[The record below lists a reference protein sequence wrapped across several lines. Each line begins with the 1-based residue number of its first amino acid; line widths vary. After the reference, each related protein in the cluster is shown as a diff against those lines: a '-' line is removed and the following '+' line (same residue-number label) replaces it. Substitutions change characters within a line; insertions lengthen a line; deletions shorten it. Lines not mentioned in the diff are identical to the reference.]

1 MHAALAGHHRRVTE
15 QRGQALTLQ
24 GRGHQQH
31 LERLVTQQL
40 AAIEG
45 QRQGQVGI
53 QAAFVE
59 FVEDHQA
66 DAFQRRIVLQ
76 TAGEDA
82 LGDHLDAGPRADLAV
97 QADAIAHRLAD
108 ALAQLAGQALG
119 GGAGG
124 QATRLQHQDRLPGQ
138 PGLAEQGQRHAGGLA
153 GTGWRLQ
160 HGLVALGQG
169 LAEGGQYVV
178 DGQAVHGFSDW
189 PAIIRTTAAL
199 AHPTATAAL
208 L

>member
-1 MHAALAGHHRRVTE
+1 MHPADLRLAGQKHQQAARFIGQGLQHGLGDALLDALARLPGRAPARLHRVHAALAGHHRRVTE
-15 QRGQALTLQ
+15 QRGQALALQ

-82 LGDHLDAGPRADLAV
+82 LGDHLDAGLRADLAV

-108 ALAQLAGQALG
+108 ALAQLAG
-119 GGAGG
+119 
-124 QATRLQHQDRLPGQ
+124 
-138 PGLAEQGQRHAGGLA
+138 
-153 GTGWRLQ
+153 
-160 HGLVALGQG
+160 
-169 LAEGGQYVV
+169 
-178 DGQAVHGFSDW
+178 
-189 PAIIRTTAAL
+189 
-199 AHPTATAAL
+199 
-208 L
+208 